1 MLAHRPIKPDPAD
14 RATLPADPPRFV
26 IGVDLGGT
34 KILAGAV
41 DSRLLDRLGGAT
53 SSSSSPFSSSSSA
66 GSCDRLG
73 GEPRPASGPPAAPEA
88 PGGLA
93 AVHRARRPTP
103 TDQLAALLDAVTGLV
118 GEVGAAVDGRVEAVG
133 LGIPCLI
140 EGGRAAASVHLPLV
154 DFPFAEAISD
164 RLGIPAFID
173 NDANL
178 ALLAEHRAGAAL
190 GARDAVMLTVGT
202 GIGGGLLLDGRLYR
216 GSRGAAGELGHM
228 VVWADG
234 PDCGPGCPSRGCL
247 EAVASGTALVREAR
261 RLAAER
267 PQSALGRAALDPAGL
282 TGPQVT
288 ALAQAG
294 DAGAIEALA
303 GLGRWLGV
311 GIVNLA
317 NIFDP
322 ELVVIGGGV
331 IAAGELILGPARTV
345 LGERG
350 LPPSARVTR
359 VAAAHFGA
367 DSGML
372 GAAVLAHA
380 SISGRTVG

>member
-1 MLAHRPIKPDPAD
+1 MLADRPTEPHLPDRAAD
-14 RATLPADPPRFV
+14 RSRFV

-41 DSRLLDRLGGAT
+41 ESVLLERLAT
-53 SSSSSPFSSSSSA
+53 SALEASCAERDQPVARA
-66 GSCDRLG
+66 GLVVVR
-73 GEPRPASGPPAAPEA
+73 
-88 PGGLA
+88 
-93 AVHRARRPTP
+93 RARRSTP
-103 TDQLAALLDAVTGLV
+103 TDRAAALLDAVVELVDEVRAGL
-118 GEVGAAVDGRVEAVG
+118 DGRVDAVG
-133 LGIPCLI
+133 FGIPCLI
-140 EGGRAAASVHLPLV
+140 EGGRAASSVHLPLV
-154 DFPFAEAISD
+154 DFPFAEAISE
-164 RLGIPAFID
+164 RLGLPAVVD

-178 ALLAEHRAGAAL
+178 ALLAEHRAGAAV
-190 GARDAVMLTVGT
+190 GADHAAMLTLGT
-202 GIGGGLLLDGRLYR
+202 GIGGGLLLDGRIYR

-247 EAVASGTALVREAR
+247 ESVASGTALVREAGR
-261 RLAAER
+261 VAAER
-267 PQSALGRAALDPAGL
+267 PESALGRAARGGAQL

-294 DAGAIEALA
+294 DPAAIDVLA
-303 GLGRWLGV
+303 ALGRWLGI
-311 GIVNLA
+311 GIVNIA

-331 IAAGELILGPARTV
+331 SAAGELILGPARTV
-345 LGERG
+345 LGDRA

-359 VAAAHFGA
+359 VVAAHFGA

-372 GAAVLAHA
+372 GAAVLAHD
-380 SISGRTVG
+380 SITRRTVG